1 MQHICARERS
11 GQVHQMKIVKNEC
24 SSWQAR
30 VKIRRDAGIAD
41 ASANP
46 VVDSDQRGHVGGDVA
61 LTCVQRGSSA
71 G

>member
-1 MQHICARERS
+1 
-11 GQVHQMKIVKNEC
+11 MKIVKNEC

-30 VKIRRDAGIAD
+30 EKIRWDAGIAD

-46 VVDSDQRGHVGGDVA
+46 LVDSDQAIRHVGGDVA